1 MISAAPI
8 FQHLY
13 AGCAQRIKSYT
24 DITRTTSPAH
34 PYSAFKPRLA
44 GISAR
49 SRGSFCLYFLW
60 ISFLDIRTYLNLRLL
75 SSALSRFPFLMSS
88 LDIGQNY
95 HFSLLSSHVVQRAEL
110 PVDELKALELH
121 GREVGPP
128 IVVVLVL
135 GFLKEGEFLLETRRA
150 RKTVAPPPRPLDDS
164 RRRGGAAVRNGAP

>member
-1 MISAAPI
+1 MCVENTRVVISAASI

-128 IVVVLVL
+128 IVAALVL
-135 GFLKEGEFLLETRRA
+135 GFLKEAGFFSKPGGPE
-150 RKTVAPPPRPLDDS
+150 KPSHPPP
-164 RRRGGAAVRNGAP
+164 GH